1 MRRGEVGDI
10 RFYTQLANA
19 LAAWIARRWQTTG
32 GVVLLGAIPGAMVA
46 AVGIAVHWSVR

>member
-1 MRRGEVGDI
+1 MHAI

-32 GVVLLGAIPGAMVA
+32 GVVLLGAITGALVA
-46 AVGIAVHWSVR
+46 GVVIVVHWSLG